1 MEKVTQ
7 AVGLTEAEL
16 LNAVTR
22 ASASTTLQ
30 KDIHIPIE
38 GGELTLPK
46 GTTFS
51 VEISDSGLSL
61 RASPAVELSLD
72 WKPDA
77 ELKRFA
83 FNFADGQFHVDAAGL
98 GPDAIYSRI
107 ATDRVNAML
116 LPMLPA
122 ALKTP
127 GFDPHTRGHVE
138 LLMGTLAGILGGAS
152 DGASTTTAGTSAL
165 ANLPLDG
172 VDVFVDLT
180 VPRAL
185 HHDLGGGIALAL
197 ADHAHLQVS
206 ARATIV
212 DGAAQLASATVRS
225 FSTEGVRIERNGD
238 ELQSLTLNML
248 TATANAPG
256 SADAFTVR
264 ADYDLAVEQGLRGLI
279 ALVGA
284 VVGAGQG
291 VSPHVG
297 AAIAVE
303 RAGEVHINPV
313 RRMIDDAIQNLST
326 PLAQVVG
333 SLQPPA
339 AGVDPL
345 TPRS

>member
-1 MEKVTQ
+1 
-7 AVGLTEAEL
+7 
-16 LNAVTR
+16 
-22 ASASTTLQ
+22 
-30 KDIHIPIE
+30 
-38 GGELTLPK
+38 
-46 GTTFS
+46 
-51 VEISDSGLSL
+51 
-61 RASPAVELSLD
+61 
-72 WKPDA
+72 
-77 ELKRFA
+77 
-83 FNFADGQFHVDAAGL
+83 
-98 GPDAIYSRI
+98 
-107 ATDRVNAML
+107 
-116 LPMLPA
+116 
-122 ALKTP
+122 
-127 GFDPHTRGHVE
+127 
-138 LLMGTLAGILGGAS
+138 MGTLAGILGGAS

-165 ANLPLDG
+165 ASLPLDG

-185 HHDLGGGIALAL
+185 HHDLGGGIVLAL
-197 ADHAHLQVS
+197 ADNAHLQLS

-238 ELQSLTLNML
+238 ELQSLTLNTL

-291 VSPHVG
+291 VSPNVG

-313 RRMIDDAIQNLST
+313 RQLIDDAIQKLST
-326 PLAQVVG
+326 PLAHAVG

-339 AGVDPL
+339 PGVAPL